1 MTHSALI
8 RGEDGGLDVRRFR
21 DPADAQAACAAHEE
35 THPQPLPTRAS
46 QSLRGRKANA
56 WSTAR
61 LARELGCVSQRTIIR
76 RCHNGDIPCVN
87 HGTAQ
92 RATFKIP
99 GDFIA
104 DILRYG
110 LAGASARWRAMQS

>member
-1 MTHSALI
+1 MTPALT

-21 DPADAQAACAAHEE
+21 DPSDALAACAAHEE
-35 THPQPLPTRAS
+35 THPLP
-46 QSLRGRKANA
+46 SLAAQAIRGRRTAA
-56 WSTAR
+56 WSTGR

-76 RCHNGDIPCVN
+76 RCKSGDIPCVN
-87 HGTAQ
+87 HGTAN

-99 GDFIA
+99 VQFVT

-110 LAGASARWRAMQS
+110 LAGASARWRALQS